1 MLESKRYSL
10 DELRDALRESTNEF
24 KPKKGDGVD
33 AENKKNNG
41 EAVRDIEKRTKEYDG
56 GFQNKERKT
65 PPEDPKDFNKTT
77 LEYNFVT
84 EPSKE
89 YKDRV
94 KQLAV
99 YGTPHELSEEEKDP
113 EKNGG
118 YDYSTTEK
126 FYDDRKEVA
135 DIRNERQ
142 TDERHAGL
150 KARMYPRETFEN
162 DTLFKE
168 SRTMKRLNFKNTKF
182 LSEAQMFEKV
192 PDSYKFDGNKFVM
205 RDSTGTDYLIECKV
219 DDKFGYTEMNVVGQ
233 YNKEQIKEQLSRMR
247 NLYGYSSSEF
257 NTGTTNESREKE
269 TEALTEMLRR
279 TKSVEGEK

>member
-24 KPKKGDGVD
+24 KAKKGNGVD
-33 AENKKNNG
+33 TENKKNNR

-65 PPEDPKDFNKTT
+65 PPEDAIDYNKTT
-77 LEYNFVT
+77 LENNFAT
-84 EPSKE
+84 EPSDD
-89 YKDRV
+89 YKKRV

-99 YGTPHELSEEEKDP
+99 YGTPHQLTDEEKDP

-118 YDYSTTEK
+118 YDYSSTEK
-126 FYDDRKEVA
+126 FYNDRKEVA
-135 DIRNERQ
+135 AKRNERQ

-150 KARMYPRETFEN
+150 KARMYPEDTFKN

-168 SRTMKRLNFKNTKF
+168 SRTMKRLHFKNTKF
-182 LSEAQMFEKV
+182 LSEEQMLKKV
-192 PDSYKFDGNKFVM
+192 PDNYRFDGNRFVM
-205 RDSTGTDYLIECKV
+205 RDSTGTDYLVECRV
-219 DDKFGYTEMNVVGQ
+219 DDKFGYTEMNVIGQ

-247 NLYGYSSSEF
+247 SLYGYSSVDF
-257 NTGTTNESREKE
+257 NTGTTNESREHE
-269 TEALTEMLRR
+269 DNTLTEMIKRV
-279 TKSVEGEK
+279 KDVEAE

>member
-10 DELRDALRESTNEF
+10 DELRDALRESTKQEF

-99 YGTPHELSEEEKDP
+99 YGTPHQLTAEEKDP

-168 SRTMKRLNFKNTKF
+168 SRTMKRLHFKNTKF
-182 LSEAQMFEKV
+182 LSEEQMLKKV
-192 PDSYKFDGNKFVM
+192 PDNYRFDGNKFVM
-205 RDSTGTDYLIECKV
+205 RDSTGTDYLVECKV
-219 DDKFGYTEMNVVGQ
+219 DNNFGYTEMNVVAK
-233 YNKEQIKEQLSRMR
+233 YNKEEIKEQLSRMR
-247 NLYGYSSSEF
+247 SLSGYSSESYF
-257 NTGTTNESREKE
+257 GGTTNESRENE
-269 TEALTEMLRR
+269 TKALNEMIQ
-279 TKSVEGEK
+279 KVKDVENN

>member
-1 MLESKRYSL
+1 MLENKRYSL
-10 DELRDALRESTNEF
+10 DELREALRESTNEF

-33 AENKKNNG
+33 AENKKNNR
-41 EAVRDIEKRTKEYDG
+41 EAVRDIEKRTTEYDG
-56 GFQNKERKT
+56 GFKNKERKT

-84 EPSKE
+84 DPSDD
-89 YKDRV
+89 YKKRV

-99 YGTPHELSEEEKDP
+99 YGTPHQLTDEEKDP
-113 EKNGG
+113 QKNGG
-118 YDYSTTEK
+118 YDYTTTEK

-168 SRTMKRLNFKNTKF
+168 SRTMKRLHFKNTKF
-182 LSEAQMFEKV
+182 LSEEQMLKKV
-192 PDSYKFDGNKFVM
+192 PDNYRFDGNRFVM
-205 RDSTGTDYLIECKV
+205 RDSTGTDYLIECRV
-219 DDKFGYTEMNVVGQ
+219 DDKFGFTEMNVIGQ

-247 NLYGYSSSEF
+247 NLYGYSSSDF
-257 NTGTTNESREKE
+257 NAGATNESREKE
-269 TEALTEMLRR
+269 TEALTEMLQRV
-279 TKSVEGEK
+279 KNVEGEK

>member
-1 MLESKRYSL
+1 MLENKRYSL
-10 DELRDALRESTNEF
+10 DELREALRESTNEF

-33 AENKKNNG
+33 AENKKNNR
-41 EAVRDIEKRTKEYDG
+41 EAVRDIEKRTTEYDG
-56 GFQNKERKT
+56 GFKNKERKT

-84 EPSKE
+84 DPSDD
-89 YKDRV
+89 YKKRV

-99 YGTPHELSEEEKDP
+99 YGTPHQLTDEEKDP
-113 EKNGG
+113 QKNGG
-118 YDYSTTEK
+118 YDYTTTEK

-142 TDERHAGL
+142 TGERHAGL

-168 SRTMKRLNFKNTKF
+168 SRTMKRLHFKNTKF
-182 LSEAQMFEKV
+182 LSEEQMLKKV
-192 PDSYKFDGNKFVM
+192 PDNYRFDGNRFVM
-205 RDSTGTDYLIECKV
+205 RDSTGTDYLIECRV
-219 DDKFGYTEMNVVGQ
+219 DDKFGFTEMNVIGQ

-247 NLYGYSSSEF
+247 NLYGYSSSDF
-257 NTGTTNESREKE
+257 NAGTTNESREKE
-269 TEALTEMLRR
+269 TEALTEMLQRI
-279 TKSVEGEK
+279 KNVEGEK

>member
-10 DELRDALRESTNEF
+10 DELREALRESTNEF
-24 KPKKGDGVD
+24 KPRKGDGVD

-118 YDYSTTEK
+118 YDYSSTEK

-182 LSEAQMFEKV
+182 LSEAQMLEKV

-205 RDSTGTDYLIECKV
+205 RDSTGTDYLVECKV
-219 DDKFGYTEMNVVGQ
+219 DEQFGYTDMKVIGQ

-247 NLYGYSSSEF
+247 NLYGYSSGEF
-257 NTGTTNESREKE
+257 NPGTTNESREKE
-269 TEALTEMLRR
+269 TEALTEMLHRV
-279 TKSVEGEK
+279 KSVEEEK

>member
-1 MLESKRYSL
+1 MLENKRYSL
-10 DELRDALRESTNEF
+10 DELREALRESTNET

-33 AENKKNNG
+33 AENKKNNR
-41 EAVRDIEKRTKEYDG
+41 EAVRDIEKRTREYDG
-56 GFQNKERKT
+56 GFKNKERKT

-99 YGTPHELSEEEKDP
+99 YGTPHQLTDEEKDP
-113 EKNGG
+113 QKNGG
-118 YDYSTTEK
+118 YDYTTTEK

-142 TDERHAGL
+142 ADERHAGL

-168 SRTMKRLNFKNTKF
+168 SRTMKRLHFKNTKF
-182 LSEAQMFEKV
+182 LSEEQMLKKV
-192 PDSYKFDGNKFVM
+192 PDNYRFDGNRFVM
-205 RDSTGTDYLIECKV
+205 RDSTGTDYLIECRV
-219 DDKFGYTEMNVVGQ
+219 DDKFGFTEMNVIGQ

-247 NLYGYSSSEF
+247 NLYGYSSSDF
-257 NTGTTNESREKE
+257 NAGTTNESREKE
-269 TEALTEMLRR
+269 TEALTEMLQRV
-279 TKSVEGEK
+279 KNVEGEK

>member
-1 MLESKRYSL
+1 MLENKRYSL
-10 DELRDALRESTNEF
+10 DELREALRESTNEF
-24 KPKKGDGVD
+24 KAKKGEGVD
-33 AENKKNNG
+33 AENKKNNR
-41 EAVRDIEKRTKEYDG
+41 EAVRDIEKRTTEYDG
-56 GFQNKERKT
+56 GFKNKERKT

-99 YGTPHELSEEEKDP
+99 YGTPHQLTDEEKDP

-118 YDYSTTEK
+118 YDYKTTEQ
-126 FYDDRKEVA
+126 FYKDRKEVA

-150 KARMYPRETFEN
+150 KARMYPRDTFEN

-168 SRTMKRLNFKNTKF
+168 SRTMKRLHFKNTKF
-182 LSEAQMFEKV
+182 LSEEQMLKKV
-192 PDSYKFDGNKFVM
+192 PDNYRFDGNKFVM
-205 RDSTGTDYLIECKV
+205 RDSTGTDYLVECKV
-219 DDKFGYTEMNVVGQ
+219 DNDFGYTEMNVVAK
-233 YNKEQIKEQLSRMR
+233 YNKEEIKEQLSRMR
-247 NLYGYSSSEF
+247 SLSGYSSESYLG
-257 NTGTTNESREKE
+257 GTTNESRENE
-269 TEALTEMLRR
+269 TKALNEMIQ
-279 TKSVEGEK
+279 KVKDVENN